1 MTSYLASYIPAIKSI
16 IPQSSPSVA
25 ALPEVGEQAP
35 ARVGSVD
42 LKSGGR
48 RPTLLAFVRHCG
60 CPFAEKE
67 VQLLGAESRK
77 NEKLHVVIVQHS
89 DEATTQQWFE
99 DIGGKKAFPDSQRY
113 TLVADPE
120 RKAYAAWGVGSL
132 GWGGMVNGGVME
144 ALKSLKESDGIDLR
158 PTGVGSYRWQN
169 SGGFA
174 VDSAGT
180 IRWRKIAKD
189 SSDIGGKDDYGRQG
203 FAEPESP
210 VGLCLGL
217 LQVALGW
224 FVGHVVCKQRFQRP
238 FILSSI
244 IFAPEAIAKA
254 VTPHDILDMLQRHPQ
269 EFYEPLF
276 LLTRYSILVTPRTKE
291 FLSQQLLSKNG
302 HHKCKSARLAIRQKR
317 LAVLSFERCLDPT
330 NPLVRTRS
338 LKTRE
343 LIPEDVKFF
352 NSTVNASTAI
362 VRGYICLRLLVYFR
376 KRKIL

>member
-1 MTSYLASYIPAIKSI
+1 YLASYIPAIKSI

-35 ARVGSVD
+35 AKVGSVD
-42 LKSGGR
+42 LKSGGG

-89 DEATTQQWFE
+89 DEATTQQC
-99 DIGGKKAFPDSQRY
+99 GKKAFPDSKRY
-113 TLVADPE
+113 TLIADPE

-180 IRWRKIAKD
+180 IRWRKIAND
-189 SSDIGGKDDYGRQG
+189 SSDMCDYSEAAKTITEGKDRQY
-203 FAEPESP
+203 
-210 VGLCLGL
+210 
-217 LQVALGW
+217 
-224 FVGHVVCKQRFQRP
+224 
-238 FILSSI
+238 
-244 IFAPEAIAKA
+244 AI
-254 VTPHDILDMLQRHPQ
+254 
-269 EFYEPLF
+269 
-276 LLTRYSILVTPRTKE
+276 
-291 FLSQQLLSKNG
+291 
-302 HHKCKSARLAIRQKR
+302 KR

-362 VRGYICLRLLVYFR
+362 VRGYICLRLLAYSR

>member
-25 ALPEVGEQAP
+25 ALPEIGDQAP

-42 LKSGGR
+42 LKSGGG
-48 RPTLLAFVRHCG
+48 RPTLVAFVRHCG

-89 DEATTQQWFE
+89 EEATTQQWFE
-99 DIGGKKAFPDSQRY
+99 DIGGKKAFPDSKRY

-189 SSDIGGKDDYGRQG
+189 SSDMCDYSEAAKTITEGKASQNQ
-203 FAEPESP
+203 SP
-210 VGLCLGL
+210 T
-217 LQVALGW
+217 
-224 FVGHVVCKQRFQRP
+224 
-238 FILSSI
+238 ILTSFHSFFHH
-244 IFAPEAIAKA
+244 FAPKAIAKA

-276 LLTRYSILVTPRTKE
+276 LDTVLYSRHARTKE
-291 FLSQQLLSKNG
+291 FLSQQLLSKMAIT
-302 HHKCKSARLAIRQKR
+302 SANVPDWQYAIKR
-317 LAVLSFERCLDPT
+317 LAVLSFERCLDLASR
-330 NPLVRTRS
+330 LVRTRS

-362 VRGYICLRLLVYFR
+362 VRGYAYIYLLTSGSARFSD
-376 KRKIL
+376 

>member
-25 ALPEVGEQAP
+25 ALPEIGDQAP

-42 LKSGGR
+42 LKSGGG
-48 RPTLLAFVRHCG
+48 RPTLVAFVRHCG

-89 DEATTQQWFE
+89 EEATTQQWFE
-99 DIGGKKAFPDSQRY
+99 DIGGKKAFPDSKRY

-189 SSDIGGKDDYGRQG
+189 SSDMCDYSEAAKMITEGK
-203 FAEPESP
+203 A
-210 VGLCLGL
+210 
-217 LQVALGW
+217 
-224 FVGHVVCKQRFQRP
+224 
-238 FILSSI
+238 
-244 IFAPEAIAKA
+244 
-254 VTPHDILDMLQRHPQ
+254 
-269 EFYEPLF
+269 
-276 LLTRYSILVTPRTKE
+276 
-291 FLSQQLLSKNG
+291 SQNQS
-302 HHKCKSARLAIRQKR
+302 RL
-317 LAVLSFERCLDPT
+317 
-330 NPLVRTRS
+330 
-338 LKTRE
+338 
-343 LIPEDVKFF
+343 
-352 NSTVNASTAI
+352 
-362 VRGYICLRLLVYFR
+362 
-376 KRKIL
+376 

>member
-35 ARVGSVD
+35 AKVGSVD
-42 LKSGGR
+42 LKSGGG

-99 DIGGKKAFPDSQRY
+99 DIGGKKAFPDSKRY

-217 LQVALGW
+217 LQSRFGW

-254 VTPHDILDMLQRHPQ
+254 VTPHDILDVIPRRSNDILKSFTNH
-269 EFYEPLF
+269 FFFDTVLF
-276 LLTRYSILVTPRTKE
+276 SSRPYR
-291 FLSQQLLSKNG
+291 
-302 HHKCKSARLAIRQKR
+302 R
-317 LAVLSFERCLDPT
+317 
-330 NPLVRTRS
+330 
-338 LKTRE
+338 
-343 LIPEDVKFF
+343 IPF
-352 NSTVNASTAI
+352 STAAE
-362 VRGYICLRLLVYFR
+362 
-376 KRKIL
+376 

>member
-25 ALPEVGEQAP
+25 ALPEIGDQAP

-42 LKSGGR
+42 LKSGGG
-48 RPTLLAFVRHCG
+48 RPTLVAFVRHCG

-89 DEATTQQWFE
+89 EEATTQQWFE
-99 DIGGKKAFPDSQRY
+99 DIGGKKAFPDSKRY

-189 SSDIGGKDDYGRQG
+189 SSDMCGYSEAAKTITEGKASQNQSPTILTSFHSFFHH
-203 FAEPESP
+203 FAT
-210 VGLCLGL
+210 
-217 LQVALGW
+217 
-224 FVGHVVCKQRFQRP
+224 K
-238 FILSSI
+238 
-244 IFAPEAIAKA
+244 AIAKA
-254 VTPHDILDMLQRHPQ
+254 VTPHDILDMLHDILKS
-269 EFYEPLF
+269 FTNHFFFDTVL
-276 LLTRYSILVTPRTKE
+276 YSPHARTKE
-291 FLSQQLLSKNG
+291 FLSQQQQLLSKMAIT
-302 HHKCKSARLAIRQKR
+302 SANVPDWQYAINDWQFCHLRDASISR
-317 LAVLSFERCLDPT
+317 ADLFVH
-330 NPLVRTRS
+330 
-338 LKTRE
+338 TRE

-362 VRGYICLRLLVYFR
+362 VRGYAYIYLLTSGSARFSDR
-376 KRKIL
+376 ED